1 MLLTHPD
8 LNSSVANSIV
18 MNIIEVNYLLLQL
31 IRVFVLIIL
40 YAPSIYVCVCV
51 CVCVCVYMTQD
62 DVSNYQTFSGIKCF
76 NWNLKWN

>member
-8 LNSSVANSIV
+8 LNSSVANSIM

-51 CVCVCVYMTQD
+51 CLYD
-62 DVSNYQTFSGIKCF
+62 SR
-76 NWNLKWN
+76 